1 MKYLQ
6 TIIGTLTVLI
16 LLFSGCR
23 KIHEASN
30 LELTEYAWEQYE
42 LGNYP
47 ESYTAFKEALT
58 TDSTY
63 QDGYNGQGWA
73 LGKLVQVDS
82 CVFYFSAGLQFIQP
96 KDVAANVKHE
106 IWAGLTFAH
115 QVAGQDS
122 LAILFGNLL
131 ITDITDVVVT
141 ETASWT
147 FSHDDGL
154 NHLDVR
160 LSLATANFNRGAFGA
175 SLSHIESIV
184 LEVDTSSTFIADTTT
199 VLGRQAMAAKLE
211 ELHDLLALP

>member
-6 TIIGTLTVLI
+6 TIISTFVVLV

-30 LELTEYAWEQYE
+30 LELTEYAWDQYE
-42 LGNYP
+42 HGNYP
-47 ESYTAFKEALT
+47 ESYTSFKEAIT
-58 TDSTY
+58 IDSTY
-63 QDGYNGQGWA
+63 QDGYNGLGWA

-82 CVFYFSAGLQFIQP
+82 SVFYFSTGLPLTQP
-96 KDVAANVKHE
+96 KDVAANVRHE

-115 QVAGQDS
+115 QAAGQDS
-122 LAILFGNLL
+122 LAILFGDSL
-131 ITDITDVVVT
+131 ITDISDVIVA

-147 FSHDDGL
+147 FSHDEDL

-160 LSLATANFNRGAFGA
+160 LSLATANFNRGAFGTC
-175 SLSHIESIV
+175 LSHIESIV

-211 ELHDLLALP
+211 ELHDLLAFP